1 MGNQPWIAALQRHQ
15 ERAHVES
22 WYSITNKASEPRV
35 ADAYIYD
42 VIGDFG
48 ITAGA
53 FAQEI
58 NDLDVD
64 TLNLK
69 INSPGGEVFDG
80 VAIYNAIK
88 NHPATVNITIDGLAA
103 SAASFIAMA
112 GDTVHM
118 ARGAELMIH
127 EAHGMTIGNSVD
139 MRQMAEQ
146 LERIG
151 DKIAGFYA
159 ERAGG
164 DDETWREAMRAETWY
179 TGQEAVAARL
189 ADTTDDPP
197 AKGGKKPAPRQHNL
211 SVFANIFLH
220 KSRSEAPDPK
230 PLEKIPADMPSPF
243 DQFLSDL
250 TKGGHQ

>member
-1 MGNQPWIAALQRHQ
+1 MMGNRPWIAALQRHQ
-15 ERAHVES
+15 ERTAGRVES
-22 WYSITNKASEPRV
+22 WYSITNKASAPRV
-35 ADAYIYD
+35 AEAYIYD
-42 VIGDFG
+42 VIGDYG
-48 ITAGA
+48 VTAGA

-88 NHPATVNITIDGLAA
+88 NHPATVNVTVDGLAA

-127 EAHGMTIGNSVD
+127 NAHGMCIGESRD
-139 MRQMAEQ
+139 LRSLADQ
-146 LERIG
+146 LDRIG

-159 ERAGG
+159 ERTGSDVG
-164 DDETWREAMRAETWY
+164 QWRTAMQAETWY
-179 TGQEAVAARL
+179 TGQEAVAALL

-197 AKGGKKPAPRQHNL
+197 TGVKPAARAHNL
-211 SVFANIFLH
+211 SVFADIFLR
-220 KSRSEAPDPK
+220 KCR
-230 PLEKIPADMPSPF
+230 ADAHARVGERGPEVSPF